1 MKKIAL
7 LFSHK
12 LTPAQNED
20 IKTSLGAKKIYNSSL
35 LELQSIWV
43 TKVSDPIK
51 EFNNKDYL
59 ERII

>member
-20 IKTSLGAKKIYNSSL
+20 IKTSLGAKKIYNL
-35 LELQSIWV
+35 PLELQSIWSQV
-43 TKVSDPIK
+43 PTD
-51 EFNNKDYL
+51 KDL
-59 ERII
+59 II

>member
-20 IKTSLGAKKIYNSSL
+20 IKTSLGAKKIYNL
-35 LELQSIWV
+35 PLELQSIWSQV
-43 TKVSDPIK
+43 PTDK
-51 EFNNKDYL
+51 
-59 ERII
+59 IIFMTIGRSYKFL